1 MSRALYTAA
10 TGMIAQQMNVDNIAN
25 NLANVNTTG
34 YKKSKLEF
42 QDLLYQQIRLAG
54 ATQAEGSQVPVEL
67 QIGYGTRPVATQRIF
82 SQGTVIATNN
92 PLDVSIDGD
101 GFLQVALPDGST
113 AYTRDGAMKKSSQGT
128 LVTSDGYSL
137 QPEITIPQDATEI
150 NISIN
155 GEVSVKVP
163 GDPAFQQVGQLELA
177 RFINPAGLK
186 SAGRN
191 LFMETEA
198 SGTPVTG
205 APDSQGLGK
214 LSQGFLELSNVEV
227 VDEMVNMIVAQRAYE
242 INAKAIQTS
251 EEMLANANNLKR

>member
-42 QDLLYQQIRLAG
+42 QDLLYQQLRMAG
-54 ATQAEGSQVPVEL
+54 ATQAEGAQVPVEL

-82 SQGTVIATNN
+82 SQGTVISTNN
-92 PLDVSIDGD
+92 PLDMSIDGD
-101 GFLQVALPDGST
+101 GFLQVTLPDGTIS
-113 AYTRDGAMKKSSQGT
+113 YTRDGALKKSAEGT
-128 LVTSDGYSL
+128 IVTSDGYVV
-137 QPEITIPQDATEI
+137 EPQVTVPADATAI
-150 NISIN
+150 NISSN
-155 GEVSVKVP
+155 GEVSVKIP
-163 GDPAFQQVGQLELA
+163 GDPSLQTVGQLELA
-177 RFINPAGLK
+177 RFVNPAGLRTI
-186 SAGRN
+186 GRN
-191 LFMETEA
+191 LFLETSA
-198 SGTPVTG
+198 SGVPQTG
-205 APDSQGLGK
+205 QPDTEGYGK

-251 EEMLANANNLKR
+251 EEMLANANSLKR

>member
-1 MSRALYTAA
+1 
-10 TGMIAQQMNVDNIAN
+10 
-25 NLANVNTTG
+25 
-34 YKKSKLEF
+34 
-42 QDLLYQQIRLAG
+42 
-54 ATQAEGSQVPVEL
+54 
-67 QIGYGTRPVATQRIF
+67 
-82 SQGTVIATNN
+82 
-92 PLDVSIDGD
+92 
-101 GFLQVALPDGST
+101 
-113 AYTRDGAMKKSSQGT
+113 MKKSSQGT
-128 LVTSDGYSL
+128 VVTSDGYTVL
-137 QPEITIPQDATEI
+137 PEITIPQDATEI
-150 NISIN
+150 NVAVN
-155 GEVSVKVP
+155 GEVSVKVA

-191 LFMETEA
+191 LFTETEA